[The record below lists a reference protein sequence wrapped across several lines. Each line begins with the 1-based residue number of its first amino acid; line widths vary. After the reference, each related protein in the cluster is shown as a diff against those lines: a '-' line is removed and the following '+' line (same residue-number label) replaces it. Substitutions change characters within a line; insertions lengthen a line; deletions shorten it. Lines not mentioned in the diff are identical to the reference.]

1 MSVDR
6 DQVTALLQDWQA
18 GRQEALDELMPLVYD
33 QIRTL
38 AEHHLRRENPGHT
51 LRATELVH
59 EAYLKLV
66 GSDVSF
72 SGRAHFY
79 ALASRVIRHI
89 LINHGSAKHSAKRGG
104 GAVRL
109 ALDHAPEIGTEPDD
123 AIVEVHEALE
133 RLESLDPRKAK
144 IIEMIFF
151 GGLEQSIAAEALSIS
166 PATLRRELRLAK
178 AWLFNELRQGQPA
191 VSA

>member
-1 MSVDR
+1 MSLEADR
-6 DQVTALLQDWQA
+6 VTALLRDWQA
-18 GRQEALDELMPLVYD
+18 GRQQALDELMPLVYD

-38 AEHHLRRENPGHT
+38 AQHHLRREKPGHT

-72 SGRAHFY
+72 TGRAHFY

-89 LINHGSAKHSAKRGG
+89 LINHGNAKHSAKRGG
-104 GAVRL
+104 GAARL
-109 ALDHAPEIGTEPDD
+109 ALDEAVQLGAEPDD
-123 AIVEVHEALE
+123 SILEVHEALE
-133 RLESLDPRKAK
+133 RLESLDPRKAR
-144 IIEMIFF
+144 IVEMIFF
-151 GGLEQSIAAEALSIS
+151 GGLEQDLAAEALSIS

-178 AWLFNELRQGQPA
+178 AWLFKELRQSQPA
-191 VSA
+191 PCA

>member
-1 MSVDR
+1 MSVEADK
-6 DQVTALLQDWQA
+6 VTALLHDWQA
-18 GRQEALDELMPLVYD
+18 GRQQALDELMPLVYD

-38 AEHHLRRENPGHT
+38 AQHHLRREKPGHT

-72 SGRAHFY
+72 TGRAHFY

-89 LINHGSAKHSAKRGG
+89 LINHGNAKHSAKRGG
-104 GAVRL
+104 GAARL
-109 ALDHAPEIGTEPDD
+109 ALDEALQLGADPPDD
-123 AIVEVHEALE
+123 SIVEVHEALE
-133 RLESLDPRKAK
+133 RLEALDPRKAK
-144 IIEMIFF
+144 IVEMIFF
-151 GGLEQSIAAEALSIS
+151 GGLEQDMAAEALSIS

-178 AWLFNELRQGQPA
+178 AWLFRELQQPA
-191 VSA
+191 AVP